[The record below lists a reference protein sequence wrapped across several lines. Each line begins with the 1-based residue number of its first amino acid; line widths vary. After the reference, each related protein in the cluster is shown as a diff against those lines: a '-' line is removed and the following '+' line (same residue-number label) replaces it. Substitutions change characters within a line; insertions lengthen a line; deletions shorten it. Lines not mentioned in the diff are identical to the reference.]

1 MNLPSQKPEHLILSG
16 VTATSTPEMQ
26 PRISVREK
34 ALSSDAGKKAG
45 HPSTC
50 PYTDP
55 SKCSISHSSTLCVVQ
70 KTCKREKK
78 AQMLQKR
85 TEKYL
90 PKGTLNPGKMN
101 EQEPPGF
108 M

>member
-1 MNLPSQKPEHLILSG
+1 MNIPSQKLEHLILPG

-34 ALSSDAGKKAG
+34 APPSDAGKKAR
-45 HPSTC
+45 HPDTC

-55 SKCSISHSSTLCVVQ
+55 SKCSISYGSTVCVVQ
-70 KTCKREKK
+70 KKTCKRDKI
-78 AQMLQKR
+78 QMLQKR
-85 TEKYL
+85 TEKYF

-108 M
+108 V

>member
-34 ALSSDAGKKAG
+34 APSSDAGKKAR

-55 SKCSISHSSTLCVVQ
+55 SKWSISHGSTVCVVQ
-70 KTCKREKK
+70 KNLQKGKK
-78 AQMLQKR
+78 IQMLQKR

-101 EQEPPGF
+101 EQAPPGF